1 LRLEIN
7 KTESLYQLV
16 VFSSICQ
23 DWDSNLDLGDTAPL
37 TPRQNLDAYDRSV
50 LMGLFVNIVVV
61 FALVSMASIVA
72 IVATAALRSSVV
84 AVHHRDAVIHRWLS
98 HP

>member
-1 LRLEIN
+1 
-7 KTESLYQLV
+7 
-16 VFSSICQ
+16 
-23 DWDSNLDLGDTAPL
+23 
-37 TPRQNLDAYDRSV
+37 
-50 LMGLFVNIVVV
+50 MGLFVNIVLV